1 MITSKKLIKHK
12 KIVHGF
18 FNRKGGKS
26 NGIYKSLNCGPGS
39 NDKQDNIKKNLN
51 IVKNKISK
59 KSGNIFLLNQIHSDK
74 FVYINKNFKFNKKK
88 IKADAIITDQRN
100 IPIGVLTADCVPILL
115 YENRKNMIAAIH
127 AGWKGAFKGIINNV
141 INFMIKRGCKK
152 RNIIAAIGPCIGQKN
167 YNVGEDFKKK
177 FLKRNRNNKIFF
189 KNVKDIIYF
198 DLPNYVKF
206 QLKLNKITNIDM
218 KNSDTFIKKNNF
230 FSARRSLK
238 LKHDDYGRNISI
250 IMIN

>member
-167 YNVGEDFKKK
+167 YNVRVDFKKK
-177 FLKRNRNNKIFF
+177 FLKKNRNNKIFF